1 MTTSNLNLKGPYE
14 ELLKELADLIDELWK
29 THGMSFVKAGDDR
42 VYAFG
47 GDGYIVVLDES
58 KWEGL
63 IEFITPKGTLSI
75 KPDETGRIGVVSS
88 LPDEKATKELLKDGI
103 KGLSG
108 YYEKRY
114 WSTPVLA

>member
-1 MTTSNLNLKGPYE
+1 MTTSNLNLQGPYKD
-14 ELLKELADLIDELWK
+14 LLKELADLIDELWA

-47 GDGYIVVLDES
+47 GDGYIVVLDET

-75 KPDETGRIGVVSS
+75 KPDETGQIVVTSS
-88 LPDEKATKELLKDGI
+88 LPDEKATKELLQDGI
-103 KGLSG
+103 KGLSR